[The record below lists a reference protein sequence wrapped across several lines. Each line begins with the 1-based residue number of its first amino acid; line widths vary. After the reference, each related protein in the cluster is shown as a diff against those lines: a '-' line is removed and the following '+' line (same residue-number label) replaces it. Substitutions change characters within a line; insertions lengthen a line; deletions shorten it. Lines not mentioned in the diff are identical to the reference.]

1 MMAQVTDLQ
10 PGEFVHILGD
20 THIYHNHLEQV
31 KTQLQRK
38 PYPLPKLVLNPDI
51 KDIDKFTMDDITLEN
66 YQYHPAIKA
75 DMAV

>member
-1 MMAQVTDLQ
+1 LQ

-38 PYPLPKLVLNPDI
+38 PYSLPKLVLNPDI